1 MFDELRICALGS
13 VDEAVLELHAG
24 LTVLSGETGAGKS
37 SIVRAF
43 GLLAGGRADA
53 SQVRSGRASAA
64 VEGRLTVD
72 PESVIA
78 ARVREVGGELEGSCL
93 IVARTV
99 SADGRSR
106 AFVGGR
112 SVPVGLLAEVVGGL
126 LALHGQSSQ
135 LQLRQPGAQRLA
147 LDRFAGP
154 PVLEPLQA
162 FRATRD
168 RWQSAR
174 RELQQL
180 KVAAKERAREIE
192 LLRLG
197 LADVERVAPLPG
209 EELEL
214 DRELA
219 RLSAVDELRWASETA
234 RVHLTGD
241 ENARTDDGG
250 ALAALGQAARTL
262 DAAAGN
268 DPELEAL
275 ARRVHEVSVLAGEVA
290 ADLASYA
297 AGVDDDPQRLAAA
310 QERRAE
316 LSRLC
321 RPHATG
327 VDGVLLWAAEAVSRL
342 AALDPGGERCAQLE
356 VQESQAAEQMLTLA
370 KQLSAARTLAAK
382 SLQRRI
388 SAELTALSMSSAR
401 LEVALSPFE
410 PGQGTASESA
420 ARLGVDGGDEVELLF
435 AAGDGMALRPLARAA
450 SGGELS
456 RVVLALEVVLAAGLG
471 PTSMVFDEV
480 DAGIGGEA
488 ALEVGRRLAVL
499 GQTRQVICVTHL
511 PQVAAF
517 ADRHLLVAKSG
528 RGATVHSGVIALDQP
543 QRIRELSRM
552 LAGVADSELARGHAA
567 ELLASCTGVAPAG
580 ALVPAKAARPPRA
593 RSPKSGHRALAAK
606 AS

>member
-567 ELLASCTGVAPAG
+567 ELLASCTGVARAG
-580 ALVPAKAARPPRA
+580 ALVPAKGARPPRA

>member
-552 LAGVADSELARGHAA
+552 LEGVADSELARGHAA
-567 ELLASCTGVAPAG
+567 ELLASCTGVARAG
-580 ALVPAKAARPPRA
+580 ALVPAKGARPPRA

>member
-180 KVAAKERAREIE
+180 KVAAKEQAREIE

-567 ELLASCTGVAPAG
+567 ELLASCTGVARAG
-580 ALVPAKAARPPRA
+580 ALVPAKGARPPRA

>member
-567 ELLASCTGVAPAG
+567 ELLASCTGVARAG